1 MIQVTVNGSARRF
14 ERAVNV
20 RELLEE
26 LAMAGKKVAVERNGE
41 IVPKGMHHQVLLES
55 GDRLE
60 IVVAVG
66 GG

>member
-1 MIQVTVNGSARRF
+1 VIQVTVNGASHRF
-14 ERAVNV
+14 EQPVNV
-20 RELLEE
+20 RELLEK
-26 LAMAGKKVAVERNGE
+26 LSMAGKKVAVERNGE
-41 IVPKGMHHQVLLES
+41 IVPRGVHHQVLVQN

>member
-1 MIQVTVNGSARRF
+1 MIQVTVNGASHRF
-14 ERAVNV
+14 DAPVNV
-20 RELLEE
+20 VELLEK
-26 LAMAGKKVAVERNGE
+26 LDMAGKKIAVERNGE
-41 IVPKGMHHQVLLES
+41 IVPKGLHRATLVEN

>member
-1 MIQVTVNGSARRF
+1 MKISING
-14 ERAVNV
+14 NV
-20 RELLEE
+20 EKYNNPLSLSELLEALRLE
-26 LAMAGKKVAVERNGE
+26 GKKIAIECNGE
-41 IVPKGMHHQVLLES
+41 IVPRGVHASTLLRD

>member
-1 MIQVTVNGSARRF
+1 MTVNGASHRF
-14 ERAVNV
+14 EQPVNV
-20 RELLEE
+20 RELLEK
-26 LAMAGKKVAVERNGE
+26 LSMAGKKVAVERNGE
-41 IVPKGMHHQVLLES
+41 IVPRGVHHQVLVQN